1 LRQESL
7 ELPGLEAGHV
17 IDTNALIDLHRRH
30 YAPDVFKSL
39 WSRLAELAERRR
51 LIAPRQVYTE
61 IKQLDDDLLM
71 WAKQHKYMFRDQDAE
86 QQTIVREIMAK
97 FPKLVDASKTTEAAD
112 PFVIALAEVGG
123 HTVVT
128 TEKATVQGKPK
139 IPNVCVARN
148 VRCVDLLGMFRA
160 LKWSF

>member
-7 ELPGLEAGHV
+7 DLPGLASCHV
-17 IDTNALIDLHRRH
+17 IDMSALVDLHRRH

-39 WSRLAELAERRR
+39 WSRLGELVEKRT

-61 IKQLDDDLLM
+61 IKQRDDDLLK
-71 WAKQHKYMFRDQDAE
+71 WAKQHKCMFHDPDSE
-86 QQTIVREIMAK
+86 QQAVVREILAK
-97 FPKLVDASKTTEAAD
+97 FPKLVDHTKTTEDAD

-128 TEKATVQGKPK
+128 AEKATVQGRPK
-139 IPNVCVARN
+139 IPNVCTARN